1 MVSFDNTEIAFAG
14 KNDSD
19 LQWSYRLFKMI
30 GKPWLVKFGKVATN
44 IAFAIHLPIKGLIK
58 KTIFKQFCGGETI
71 TDCAVKIKELSDFGI
86 GTILDYSVEGKS
98 GESDLDHT
106 RDEIISTIQT
116 AKNNP
121 KIPFAVFKVTGIVR
135 TDLLEKVNSSEQE
148 LSAQEKADYTKA
160 LARVNAIC
168 KAAYEANVPVFI
180 DAEDS
185 WFQDAIDRMANAMM
199 AMYNKEKA
207 IIFNTLQMYRHD
219 RLAFLKKTHQEGIA
233 GGYYI
238 GIKLVRGA
246 YMEKERE
253 RAEKEGYPSP
263 IHATKAATDTDYD
276 LALTYMVE
284 NIDRFS
290 ICAGTHNEQSSLHLI
305 NLLAVKGIEKSDPRV
320 HFAQL
325 LGMSDHIS
333 YNVAHAGY
341 LVAKYVP
348 YGPVKEVMPYLLRR
362 AQENTS
368 VAGQM
373 GRELSLIVKEKKRRK
388 LVKG

>member
-30 GKPWLVKFGKVATN
+30 GKPWLVKFGKIATN

-148 LSAQEKADYTKA
+148 LTAQEKADYTKA

-185 WFQDAIDRMANAMM
+185 WFQDAIDRMTNAMM

-233 GGYYI
+233 GGYFI

-290 ICAGTHNEQSSLHLI
+290 ICAGTHNEQSSQHLI
-305 NLLAVKGIEKSDPRV
+305 NLLTAKAIEKTDPRI

>member
-14 KNDSD
+14 KNDGD

-71 TDCAVKIKELSDFGI
+71 QDCAVKIKELSDFGI

-121 KIPFAVFKVTGIVR
+121 KIPFAVFKVTGVVR
-135 TDLLEKVNSSEQE
+135 TDLLEKVNTTEQE

-168 KAAYEANVPVFI
+168 KAAHEANVPLFI

-185 WFQDAIDRMANAMM
+185 WFQDAIDRMVNAMM

-284 NIDRFS
+284 NIDRFA

-305 NLLAVKGIEKSDPRV
+305 NLLAAKGIDKSDSRV

-333 YNVAHAGY
+333 YNVAHAGF

-388 LVKG
+388 LLKG

>member
-14 KNDSD
+14 KNDGD

-30 GKPWLVKFGKVATN
+30 GKPWLVKFGKIATN

-71 TDCAVKIKELSDFGI
+71 QDCAVKIKELSDFGI

-121 KIPFAVFKVTGIVR
+121 KIPFAVFKVTGVVR
-135 TDLLEKVNSSEQE
+135 TDLLEKVNSTEQE

-168 KAAYEANVPVFI
+168 KAAHEANVPLFI

-185 WFQDAIDRMANAMM
+185 WFQDAIDRMVNAMM

-263 IHATKAATDTDYD
+263 IHSTKAATDTDYD

-305 NLLAVKGIEKSDPRV
+305 NLLAAKGIDKSDSRV

>member
-14 KNDSD
+14 KNDGD

-30 GKPWLVKFGKVATN
+30 GKPWLVKFGKIATN

-71 TDCAVKIKELSDFGI
+71 QDCAVKIKELSDFGI

-121 KIPFAVFKVTGIVR
+121 KIPFAVFKVTGVVR

-168 KAAYEANVPVFI
+168 KSAYEANVPLFI

-185 WFQDAIDRMANAMM
+185 WFQDAIDRMVNAMM

-284 NIDRFS
+284 NIDRFA

-305 NLLAVKGIEKSDPRV
+305 NLLAAKGIEKSDSRV

>member
-14 KNDSD
+14 KNDGD

-71 TDCAVKIKELSDFGI
+71 QDCAVKIKELSDFGI

-121 KIPFAVFKVTGIVR
+121 KIPFAVFKVTGVVR
-135 TDLLEKVNSSEQE
+135 TDLLEKVNTTEQE
-148 LSAQEKADYTKA
+148 LSAQEKADYSKA

-168 KAAYEANVPVFI
+168 KAAHEANVPLFI

-185 WFQDAIDRMANAMM
+185 WFQDAIDRMVNAMM

-305 NLLAVKGIEKSDPRV
+305 NLLAAKGIDKADARV

-333 YNVAHAGY
+333 YNVAHAGF

-388 LVKG
+388 LLKG